1 MSTLLPFD
9 DTAHASTEVGAL
21 QLPPSADLR
30 SAAATDPGIEAPPAE
45 VPGYTVERY
54 LGRGAYGTVFLALQ
68 DNTGKQVAI
77 KFYRHAEGLDI
88 PQLKREVRI
97 LAALYTSREIV
108 QLLEV
113 GWEAEPPYFVM
124 EYLEHGSLDERLS
137 RGALEVAEAVRI
149 FSAVTRAL
157 AQAHGAGIL
166 HCDLKPANLLL
177 DGQLQPRLADF
188 GQSRLCSDKLPSLGT
203 FFYMAPEQAHLDAIP
218 DARWDVYAL
227 GAILYAMLTGDP
239 PHKTAALR
247 KTLQSTKGLE
257 ARLAAYRTH
266 LREAP
271 PPEPELRR
279 RGIDAGLR
287 EVVVR
292 CLAFDPAARYQSA
305 QEVLAA
311 LQALSRRRA
320 RRPLIILGAVGPA
333 LLLLLMSLVGW
344 QAARTALDSS
354 TATLQQR
361 ALESCRFAAR
371 FVAETATRE
380 IDRRFTALEEVADDS
395 TLRDELRELTADVPV
410 SLERRAALQA
420 SLQELTEETSRRHVE
435 LAAMS
440 WFLNDKTGLQWA
452 RTPRSNTIGQSWA
465 FRDYFHGLGRD
476 LPPQPTPEAVKP
488 ISAPHRSVVFRTR
501 ASGALI
507 VAFSVPVWSQPRNKS
522 GAPGPREVLGVLG
535 MTVELG
541 RFGELQP
548 AKERPEAHQMAM
560 LVDSRVDW
568 TGRKGL
574 LLQHPALSQALSRRQ
589 PVPLYHVPGPLAER
603 LAGLDNSGYT
613 LPFDAQ
619 YADPVAGP
627 NKGRF
632 LAAAE
637 PVLSRG
643 QDTGWVVIVEES
655 YSDVISPVEG
665 LGRRLIRIGAIG
677 LLAVALLL
685 ALLWRL
691 VVRGPTDLG
700 RSIRI

>member
-9 DTAHASTEVGAL
+9 DTAQASTEVAAL
-21 QLPPSADLR
+21 RFPPSSDAR
-30 SAAATDPGIEAPPAE
+30 SAAAADPGLEAPPAE
-45 VPGYTVERY
+45 VPGYTFVRY
-54 LGRGAYGTVFLALQ
+54 LGRGAYGTVFLAQQ

-77 KFYRHAEGLDI
+77 KFYRNAAGLDI

-97 LAALYTSREIV
+97 LAALYTSRQIV
-108 QLLEV
+108 QLIEV

-124 EYLEHGSLDERLS
+124 EYLEHGSLDERLQ
-137 RGALEVAEAVRI
+137 RGPLEVAEAVRI
-149 FSAVTRAL
+149 FSEVTRAL
-157 AQAHGAGIL
+157 AQAHGAGVL

-188 GQSRLCSDKLPSLGT
+188 GQSRLGSDKLPSLGT
-203 FFYMAPEQAHLDAIP
+203 FFYMAPEQAHLDALP

-227 GAILYAMLTGDP
+227 GAILFAMLTGDP
-239 PHKTAALR
+239 PHKTSALAR
-247 KTLQSTKGLE
+247 TLQSEKSLV
-257 ARLAAYRTH
+257 ARLAAYRQH
-266 LREAP
+266 LRDAP

-292 CLAFDPAARYQSA
+292 CLAFDPDARYQSA
-305 QEVLAA
+305 QQVLAA
-311 LQALSRRRA
+311 LKALSRRRA

-333 LLLLLMSLVGW
+333 LLLLLMSIIGW

-380 IDRRFTALEEVADDS
+380 IDRRFTALEEVADDGS
-395 TLRDELRELTADVPV
+395 LRAALRELLAERPDAPV
-410 SLERRAALQA
+410 SAERRAALQA
-420 SLQELTEETSRRHVE
+420 ELQQLTEETSRRHAE

-452 RTPRSNTIGQSWA
+452 RTPRSSTIGQRWA
-465 FRDYFHGLGRD
+465 FRDYFHGLGHD
-476 LPPQPTPEAVKP
+476 LPPQRLPETIKP
-488 ISAPHRSVVFRTR
+488 IDAPHRSVVFRTR

-522 GAPGPREVLGVLG
+522 GARGDREVLGVLG

-548 AKERPEAHQMAM
+548 AKERPEAHQMAL
-560 LVDSRVDW
+560 LVDSRADW
-568 TGRKGL
+568 TGQKGL
-574 LLQHPALSQALSRRQ
+574 LLQHPALSDALSRKE
-589 PVPLYHVPGPLAER
+589 PVPIYRLPER
-603 LAGLDNSGYT
+603 LSGLASGSHT

-619 YADPVAGP
+619 YVDPVAGP
-627 NKGRF
+627 SKGRF

-643 QDTGWVVIVEES
+643 QDTGWVVIVEEP

-665 LGRRLIRIGAIG
+665 LGRRLIRIGGVG
-677 LLAVALLL
+677 LCAVAVLLL
-685 ALLWRL
+685 LLWRL

-700 RSIRI
+700 RSLRL

>member
-9 DTAHASTEVGAL
+9 DTAHASTELGAL
-21 QLPPSADLR
+21 KLPLSSDGR
-30 SAAATDPGIEAPPAE
+30 SGAATDADSEAPPTD
-45 VPGYTVERY
+45 VPGYTTLRY

-77 KFYRHAEGLDI
+77 KFYRHAAGLDI

-113 GWEAEPPYFVM
+113 GWDAEPPYFVM
-124 EYLEHGSLDERLS
+124 EYLEHGSLDERL
-137 RGALEVAEAVRI
+137 RKGALDVAEAVRI

-157 AQAHGAGIL
+157 AQAHGAGVL

-188 GQSRLCSDKLPSLGT
+188 GQSRLGSDKLPSLGT
-203 FFYMAPEQAHLDAIP
+203 FFYMAPEQAHLDALP

-227 GAILYAMLTGDP
+227 GAILFAMLTGDP
-239 PHKTAALR
+239 PHKTSALR
-247 KTLQSTKGLE
+247 KTLQSVKSLE
-257 ARLAAYRTH
+257 ARLLAYRQH
-266 LREAP
+266 LRAAP
-271 PPEPELRR
+271 PLEPELRR

-311 LQALSRRRA
+311 LKALSRRRA

-344 QAARTALDSS
+344 QAARTALESS

-371 FVAETATRE
+371 FVAETAARE
-380 IDRRFTALEEVADDS
+380 IDRRFTALEEVADDE
-395 TLRDELRELTADVPV
+395 TLRAALRELTAEVPA
-410 SLERRAALQA
+410 SSARRAALQ
-420 SLQELTEETSRRHVE
+420 SDLQQLTEATSRRYAG

-440 WFLNDKTGLQWA
+440 WFLNDKSGLQWA
-452 RTPRSNTIGQSWA
+452 RMPRSNTIGQSWA
-465 FRDYFHGLGRD
+465 FRDYFHGLGHD
-476 LPPQPTPEAVKP
+476 LPPNSLPATIKP

-522 GAPGPREVLGVLG
+522 VDRSAREVLGVLG

-548 AKERPEAHQMAM
+548 AKERPEAHQMAL
-560 LVDSRVDW
+560 LVDSRADW
-568 TGRKGL
+568 TGQKGL
-574 LLQHPALSQALSRRQ
+574 LLQHPALSAALSRQQ
-589 PVPLYHVPGPLAER
+589 PVPIYRLTGLTSGSHALPL
-603 LAGLDNSGYT
+603 DV
-613 LPFDAQ
+613 Q
-619 YADPVAGP
+619 YVDPVAGP
-627 NKGRF
+627 SRGRF

-643 QDTGWVVIVEES
+643 QDTGWVVIVEEPF
-655 YSDVISPVEG
+655 SDVISPVEG
-665 LGRRLIRIGAIG
+665 LGRRLIRIGGVG
-677 LLAVALLL
+677 LCAVAVLL

-700 RSIRI
+700 RSLRL